1 MLARNLCFL
10 NILIAGFLF
19 VIFYPTVAAADNING
34 LSKLTASHTH
44 FIMRHAIAPGTG
56 DPDNFKINDC
66 STQRNLNA
74 AGRNQ
79 AEKIGTLV
87 SGYLKSPV
95 EVYSSQWC
103 RCKDTA
109 RLLDLGPVKQLPFM
123 NSVWQ
128 QGDDVVNQ
136 KTNALKQFLVDL
148 PPDQTVILV
157 THYANIVALTGIG
170 VGSGDGL
177 IIQVMNDDEVKVIDQ
192 INF

>member
-66 STQRNLNA
+66 STQRNLNT

-79 AEKIGTLV
+79 AKKIGKFL
-87 SGYLKSPV
+87 SGYLKS
-95 EVYSSQWC
+95 
-103 RCKDTA
+103 A
-109 RLLDLGPVKQLPFM
+109 
-123 NSVWQ
+123 
-128 QGDDVVNQ
+128 
-136 KTNALKQFLVDL
+136 
-148 PPDQTVILV
+148 
-157 THYANIVALTGIG
+157 
-170 VGSGDGL
+170 
-177 IIQVMNDDEVKVIDQ
+177 VKVIDQ